1 MNPEHTTPV
10 KCGLCGEPLG
20 INTMYPRGLCWQC
33 FWATSLISN
42 GMMFKENATKQE
54 LNNLYGCGGFVK
66 EKEDGR
72 TTDI

>member
-1 MNPEHTTPV
+1 MNPEHMTPI
-10 KCGLCGEPLG
+10 KCDLCGEPLG
-20 INTMYPRGLCWQC
+20 INNMCPGGLCEKC

-66 EKEDGR
+66 EINNESK
-72 TTDI
+72 